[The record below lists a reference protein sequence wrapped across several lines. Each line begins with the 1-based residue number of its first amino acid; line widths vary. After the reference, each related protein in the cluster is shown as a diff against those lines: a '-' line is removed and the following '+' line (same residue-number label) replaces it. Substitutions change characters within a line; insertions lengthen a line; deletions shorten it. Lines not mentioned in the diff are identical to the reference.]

1 MLPVTIFHFQ
11 ALLYQYKN
19 SREKH
24 EAVYTVLRLKRVI
37 KAKTTSIRISFQEPK
52 DHCLSS
58 ALRQKVITS
67 ILVAN

>member
-1 MLPVTIFHFQ
+1 M
-11 ALLYQYKN
+11 
-19 SREKH
+19 
-24 EAVYTVLRLKRVI
+24 LRLKRVI
-37 KAKTTSIRISFQEPK
+37 KARTTAIRISFQEAK